1 LALRYAC
8 QMASGSAAALRL
20 ALAAVLLAGCGG
32 ASRDPRPDLLLV
44 SVDTLRPDRLACYG
58 GEPDVGRA
66 LCRIAERGTRFVW
79 AVSTSP
85 STAPSVA
92 SILTSRYP
100 GQHGVSRS
108 AVSFLAEDA
117 VSVAELLR
125 EAGYATAAFVC
136 NPVLDRLRN
145 LGQGFDLY
153 DDSMTHREPD
163 QPKRTDREARAA
175 TEAALAWLR
184 DAEPPWFLW
193 IHYQD
198 PHGPYAPPGAPEPS
212 HDDGKGRVLPVLSDH
227 SGHEGIPAYQA
238 VPNLFTVGAY
248 QRRYLD
254 EIRHLDAQLERLIDA
269 VDARGRPVGILL
281 TADHGEAFGEDGYY
295 FAHGH
300 SVGLDQIRVPL
311 LWRAPEIGAAGVI
324 RSPVSTLDVAPT
336 LLAAAGLEAPAAF
349 RGRPLPAADAP
360 DDAPAR
366 PLFAEHRLR
375 AAVLVGSAY
384 YARDRRPLDG
394 PVLDRISGG
403 KLHPMVPRTARLGA
417 EGRLP
422 AYESAGDAGAG
433 ALEELLAEFLS
444 AGDRRVEPSTGP
456 LSPETRERLEALG
469 YLE

>member
-1 LALRYAC
+1 
-8 QMASGSAAALRL
+8 MVTGSAAALRL
-20 ALAAVLLAGCGG
+20 ALAAALLAGCGG
-32 ASRDPRPDLLLV
+32 TSRDPRPDLLLIT
-44 SVDTLRPDRLACYG
+44 VDTLRPDRLACYG

-66 LCRIAERGTRFVW
+66 LCRIAERGTHFVW
-79 AVSTSP
+79 ALSTAP

-100 GQHGVSRS
+100 SQHGVSQS
-108 AVSFLAEDA
+108 SVTFLAEDA

-145 LGQGFDLY
+145 LGQGFDIY
-153 DDSMTHREPD
+153 DDRMPQREPGK
-163 QPKRTDREARAA
+163 PEGTDREARAA
-175 TEAALAWLR
+175 TEAALAWLGA
-184 DAEPPWFLW
+184 AEPPWFLW

-198 PHGPYAPPGAPEPS
+198 PHGPYAPPGAPEAS
-212 HDDGKGRVLPVLSDH
+212 RDDGNGRALAVLSDH

-238 VPNLFTVGAY
+238 LPNLFTVGAY
-248 QRRYLD
+248 ERRYLD
-254 EIRHLDAQLERLIDA
+254 EIRYLDAQLERLIEA

-300 SVGLDQIRVPL
+300 SVGLEQIRVPL
-311 LWRAPEIGAAGVI
+311 LWRAPKIGAAGVI

-349 RGRPLPAADAP
+349 RGRPLPVADEP
-360 DDAPAR
+360 DDASVR

-375 AAVLVGSAY
+375 AAVLVGNTY

-394 PVLDRISGG
+394 PVHDFVSGG
-403 KLHPMVPRTARLGA
+403 KLYPMAPRSGRLDA
-417 EGRLP
+417 EGRFP
-422 AYESAGDAGAG
+422 AYASASDAGAP
-433 ALEELLAEFLS
+433 AVLEKLLAEFLA
-444 AGDRRVEPSTGP
+444 AGDRRGEPSAGP
-456 LSPETRERLEALG
+456 LAPETRERLEALG